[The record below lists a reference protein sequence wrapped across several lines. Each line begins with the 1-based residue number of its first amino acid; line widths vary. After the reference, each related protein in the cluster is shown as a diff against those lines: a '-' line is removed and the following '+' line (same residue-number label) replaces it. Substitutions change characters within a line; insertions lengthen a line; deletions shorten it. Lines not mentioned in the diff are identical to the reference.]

1 MVPAYTIKQ
10 PETGIIAPL
19 STSSWVMAERLRLLY
34 RQTPPLLI
42 VNSINGLLVL
52 VALVDRSDWR
62 VSAGWGLALAVTT
75 LARYILHLRFCR
87 VASSDAGMPAWERP
101 FTLGA
106 IASGVLW
113 GSTPFLFIGD
123 NDPVALMLLSFVI
136 GGTTAGAVTSL
147 GANLRTFYWFLPM
160 AALPLAVYLVMQ
172 GGRVELIMSAMVVL
186 YMAGLVLAA
195 RRFNAT
201 LTDGLRL
208 SEQNTDL
215 LAGLEAQLRQREA
228 DLIETRRLQAEA
240 ESANQVKSQFL
251 ATMSHEIRTPMNG
264 VIGMTGLLLDTGLSD
279 EQRRYAE
286 TIRESGESLLTVIND
301 ILDFSKMEAGKLELS
316 LETFDL
322 APLVAGVVDILSP
335 RVHAKGIGISADI
348 APNVPVRLI
357 GDPDRIRQILIN
369 LAGNAVKFTE
379 TGSVILRAGQD
390 ESGRIRLSVEDT
402 GIGIPADKIGGLFTM
417 FTQVDAST
425 ARRYGG
431 TGLGLAIC
439 KSLTEL
445 MGGTI
450 GADSVEGQ
458 GSRFHVA
465 LPLPAAPHSQT
476 HPAKSQPLPAQTAR
490 LRILVVDDNVVNQQ
504 VAQGLLRKLGHA
516 VDIAA
521 SGIEAV
527 EAVRSQPYD
536 VVLMDIQM
544 PEMDG
549 YEATAV
555 IRAMPDAKVAA
566 TPIIAMTANAMQGD
580 DQKCLQAGM
589 DGYISKPINRDKLTT
604 GLAHLMPR
612 N

>member
-1 MVPAYTIKQ
+1 MVPTYAIQQ

-52 VALVDRSDWR
+52 VALIDRSDWR

-87 VASSDAGMPAWERP
+87 AASPDAGMPAWERR

-106 IASGVLW
+106 IASGLLW
-113 GSTPFLFIGD
+113 GCTPFLFIGD

-160 AALPLAVYLVMQ
+160 AALPLAIYLVMQ

-215 LAGLEAQLRQREA
+215 LADLEAQLRQREA
-228 DLIETRRLQAEA
+228 DLVETRRLQTEA
-240 ESANQVKSQFL
+240 ESANRIKSQFL

-264 VIGMTGLLLDTGLSD
+264 VIGMTGLLLDTGLGD

-301 ILDFSKMEAGKLELS
+301 ILDFSKMEAGKLDLS
-316 LETFDL
+316 LESFDL
-322 APLVAGVVDILSP
+322 APLVTGVVDILSP
-335 RVHAKGIGISADI
+335 RAHAKGIGITADVD
-348 APNVPVRLI
+348 PNVPARLT
-357 GDPDRIRQILIN
+357 GDPGRIRQILIN

-379 TGSVILRAGQD
+379 TGSVILRAGLD
-390 ESGRIRLSVEDT
+390 ESGRVRLSVEDT

-445 MGGTI
+445 MGGSI

-458 GSRFHVA
+458 GSRFHVT
-465 LPLPAAPHSQT
+465 LPLAVGAPQPGRPAEP
-476 HPAKSQPLPAQTAR
+476 PLSPVQAAH

-527 EAVRSQPYD
+527 GAVRSRLYD

-549 YEATAV
+549 YEATAA
-555 IRAMPDAKVAA
+555 IRAMPDAKAAA

-580 DQKCLQAGM
+580 DQRCLQAGM
-589 DGYISKPINRDKLTT
+589 DGYISKPVNRDKLTA

>member
-10 PETGIIAPL
+10 PETGIIPPL

-52 VALVDRSDWR
+52 VALIDRSDWR

-215 LAGLEAQLRQREA
+215 LADLEAQLRQREA

-335 RVHAKGIGISADI
+335 RAHAKGIGISADI

-555 IRAMPDAKVAA
+555 IRAMPDARAAA